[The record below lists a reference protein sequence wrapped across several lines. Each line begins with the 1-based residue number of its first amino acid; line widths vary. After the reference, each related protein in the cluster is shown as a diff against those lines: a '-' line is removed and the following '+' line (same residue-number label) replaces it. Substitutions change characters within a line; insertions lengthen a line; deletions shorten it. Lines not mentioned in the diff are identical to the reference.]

1 MTDGWSPR
9 FRKLIELS
17 EMDTINSINIR
28 TSVPLDPWESSR
40 VTLLGDAV
48 HTMTPGRGVGANTAL
63 EDAALLCKRLIEVRD
78 GMRELIE
85 AIHSYEGDMLEYSRH
100 VVLESRKRMDARDP
114 VHKPVIGRVVLA
126 LSRTMMRTVNHLPF
140 LKRILSKKELELR
153 KIKDAGAIERQR
165 VQMA

>member
-1 MTDGWSPR
+1 
-9 FRKLIELS
+9 LS
-17 EMDTINSINIR
+17 ELKTVNSINIR

-78 GMRELIE
+78 GRRDLIE

-100 VVLESRKRMDARDP
+100 VVLESRKQMDARG
-114 VHKPVIGRVVLA
+114 VIHKPVIGRAVLA
-126 LSRTMMRTVNHLPF
+126 LARTAMRVANHLPL
-140 LKRILSKKELELR
+140 LKRMMQKKQMELR
-153 KIKDAGAIERQR
+153 KISDAVAIERQR
-165 VQMA
+165 AQMA